1 MKIIKIEKKG
11 KGKYKLTFD
20 NNESLILYEDVIVN
34 HMLVLNKD
42 VDLELLQKINEDN
55 YFLTIY
61 YQVIKY
67 ISIRLRSKKEIEDYL
82 KQKEYE
88 EKMIIKVIDKL
99 ITEGYIDDYRFA
111 QAYFNDRLHLSKD
124 GINKIRRDLEH
135 FGISETIINQLTTNI
150 DEDVIRDKI
159 MKLIDKQIK
168 INTKYSGHKLKNKL
182 YTYLLNLGY
191 DSTMILD
198 CLNKIDFKDDK
209 KLEQAFWKLYNKY
222 VNKYDD
228 YQLKQIIKQ
237 KLYQKGYQDID
248 LENLMP

>member
-67 ISIRLRSKKEIEDYL
+67 ISNRLRSKKEVEDYL
-82 KQKEYE
+82 KQKEYD
-88 EKMIIKVIDKL
+88 EKMITKVIDKL
-99 ITEGYIDDYRFA
+99 IIEGYIDDYRFA

-135 FGISETIINQLTTNI
+135 FGISETIIDQLTTNI
-150 DEDVIRDKI
+150 DEDIIRDKM

-182 YTYLLNLGY
+182 FNYLLNLGY

-198 CLNKIDFKDDK
+198 YLNKIDFQDDK

-228 YQLKQIIKQ
+228 YQLKQVIKQ